1 MSYERMLDK
10 SITPTF
16 EDMKKYIGERG
27 ELWEAFMRRMSEICP
42 IQATIRFPYG
52 NNYGW
57 SVRYGL
63 KDKAD
68 KHVCDAF
75 AENGAFTVHF
85 RVSSTQIEKV
95 YDMLSDYSRAIC
107 DNKYPC
113 GDGGWLSYRVLTDD
127 NLEDVIKII
136 TSKLNK

>member
-1 MSYERMLDK
+1 M
-10 SITPTF
+10 
-16 EDMKKYIGERG
+16 
-27 ELWEAFMRRMSEICP
+27 
-42 IQATIRFPYG
+42 
-52 NNYGW
+52 
-57 SVRYGL
+57 V
-63 KDKAD
+63 
-68 KHVCDAF
+68 
-75 AENGAFTVHF
+75 TVHF

-113 GDGGWLSYRVLTDD
+113 SDGGWLSYRVLTDD